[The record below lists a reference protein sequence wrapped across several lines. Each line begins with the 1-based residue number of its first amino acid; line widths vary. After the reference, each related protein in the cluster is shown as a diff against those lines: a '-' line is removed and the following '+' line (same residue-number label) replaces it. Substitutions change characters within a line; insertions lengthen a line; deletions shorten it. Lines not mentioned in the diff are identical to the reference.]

1 MGPRRVPRNDLAPAD
16 RRSRCGQMH
25 HEPRLDPGYL
35 GCDRTQRA
43 RGLLALERAG
53 FCVQRGGRKIY
64 PLGAGAI
71 NDRKPCNQTSKQSA
85 GKYIPSNV
93 ITTTFVT
100 CLVYLNTYT
109 LLDYKKRV
117 ERSKRGSSLALPLVT
132 FSEPT
137 SPSSQQKPARRR
149 RVIDRG
155 LRDAQNDGDKRRTC
169 LSIYSF
175 AQRHR

>member
-1 MGPRRVPRNDLAPAD
+1 
-16 RRSRCGQMH
+16 MH

-64 PLGAGAI
+64 SLGVGRI

-85 GKYIPSNV
+85 GENIPPNV

-109 LLDYKKRV
+109 LLDDKKRV
-117 ERSKRGSSLALPLVT
+117 ERSKRGSSLAPPLFT
-132 FSEPT
+132 LNEPVAT
-137 SPSSQQKPARRR
+137 KAGATASR
-149 RVIDRG
+149 DR
-155 LRDAQNDGDKRRTC
+155 
-169 LSIYSF
+169 
-175 AQRHR
+175 

>member
-64 PLGAGAI
+64 MGPPV
-71 NDRKPCNQTSKQSA
+71 R
-85 GKYIPSNV
+85 
-93 ITTTFVT
+93 
-100 CLVYLNTYT
+100 
-109 LLDYKKRV
+109 R
-117 ERSKRGSSLALPLVT
+117 RPLV
-132 FSEPT
+132 SGE
-137 SPSSQQKPARRR
+137 AANVAVGCRY
-149 RVIDRG
+149 D
-155 LRDAQNDGDKRRTC
+155 
-169 LSIYSF
+169 
-175 AQRHR
+175 